1 MAVVKAKTQL
11 ITKLNN
17 KWKFGFY
24 LWLKLPAAFYSG
36 VRLVKANENEATAS
50 VPYKRMSQNPFGSTY
65 FACLAMAAELS
76 TGVLCLIAASGF
88 GKKISMLVVSVQG
101 DFEKKAT
108 GITYFTCNDGAAIF
122 NAMQNACNNKPA
134 VVTCISKGF
143 DLNNQPIASF
153 KITWSFKAR

>member
-88 GKKISMLVVSVQG
+88 GKKFRCSWFLS
-101 DFEKKAT
+101 KA
-108 GITYFTCNDGAAIF
+108 
-122 NAMQNACNNKPA
+122 
-134 VVTCISKGF
+134 ISKKGNR
-143 DLNNQPIASF
+143 NNLF
-153 KITWSFKAR
+153 YM